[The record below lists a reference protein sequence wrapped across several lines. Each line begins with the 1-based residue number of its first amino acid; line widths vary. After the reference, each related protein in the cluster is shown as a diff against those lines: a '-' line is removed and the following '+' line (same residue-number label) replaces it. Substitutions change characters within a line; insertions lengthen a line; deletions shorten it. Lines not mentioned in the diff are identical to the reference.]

1 MIALTKL
8 RLINVLMVLFAF
20 TTLASGQYFSPHY
33 SSYARNGKRS
43 YMAKLIQYQPSSDL
57 SKEKSSPDAL
67 AAADRLK
74 SYQPV
79 PKSASNFYQSDK
91 LSFRKSFNKFGKRN
105 EAQEAALKEIIS
117 DNSPISE
124 YMLQAELNNV
134 LDNYLNSDISST
146 QERKRRII
154 ELIQLLSNAD
164 ENDSASDE

>member
-1 MIALTKL
+1 
-8 RLINVLMVLFAF
+8 MVLFAF

-57 SKEKSSPDAL
+57 SKEKPSVDAL
-67 AAADRLK
+67 VATADKLK

-105 EAQEAALKEIIS
+105 EAQEAAILKDILA
-117 DNSPISE
+117 DNSPVSD
-124 YMLQAELNNV
+124 YVLQAELNG
-134 LDNYLNSDISST
+134 LIDNYLNAGVT
-146 QERKRRII
+146 NNREKKLRLI
-154 ELIQLLSNAD
+154 ELIQFFSTD
-164 ENDSASDE
+164 NDDSSSEE